1 MKSISH
7 TCPHCQTEIVNPVT
21 VSGTAEC
28 IHCHKFFDV
37 GPDTLTKKTK
47 RVFFKKTI
55 TVEFLSETEFPNGI
69 SLESLANESV
79 NGDYSMGIVRE
90 IDSKM
95 TGRKAARALLN
106 HGSDPSFFQLN
117 KDGTDA
123 EYLDGFHEIDELEQ
137 QIRDL
142 S

>member
-47 RVFFKKTI
+47 RVFFKKT
-55 TVEFLSETEFPNGI
+55 TSGFSSF
-69 SLESLANESV
+69 SHCLE
-79 NGDYSMGIVRE
+79 YS
-90 IDSKM
+90 
-95 TGRKAARALLN
+95 
-106 HGSDPSFFQLN
+106 
-117 KDGTDA
+117 
-123 EYLDGFHEIDELEQ
+123 
-137 QIRDL
+137 
-142 S
+142 